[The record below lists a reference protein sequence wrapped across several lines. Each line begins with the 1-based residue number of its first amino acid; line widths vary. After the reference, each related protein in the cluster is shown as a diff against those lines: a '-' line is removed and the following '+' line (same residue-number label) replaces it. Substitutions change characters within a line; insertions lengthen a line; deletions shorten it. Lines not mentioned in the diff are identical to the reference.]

1 MQKKKLKTNP
11 NIIKLQ
17 TIDFWYWSRYFI
29 DIYPDCP
36 YKCSYCNTQKKS
48 SLNGLDFMEGLPLN
62 KEVIGLGL
70 FSDIY
75 HPEHRKNEF
84 TKSMLEL
91 LAKNHYPVNIITKSD
106 AIIDD
111 LEILKNLSDR
121 DHLRVTFT
129 LLTMDEALSLKL
141 EGCSPLPANR
151 LNALKTL
158 RKEGIPCGVAI
169 TPIIPCVNDDEESI
183 SHIVHESK
191 KMGANWIL
199 FSGFNPVDSFLNNP
213 LWKKTAEI
221 HTDQKILK
229 TQYRKIKKFI
239 LRLLLRENLPLR
251 VPRITLKSFEHNYY
265 SQIVSEYLFNI
276 SYLFELMD
284 REIEMLRYRRAAY
297 RINGIIESLKSIV
310 HHKELG
316 FLKGINPEI
325 ENVIEEIIFSNRST
339 LYTDLYKKI
348 ASEV

>member
-1 MQKKKLKTNP
+1 MQKKKLRTNP
-11 NIIKLQ
+11 LIIKLQ
-17 TIDFWYWSRYFI
+17 TMDFWYWSRYFI

-48 SLNGLDFMEGLPLN
+48 GLSGLDFMEGLPLN

-75 HPEHRKNEF
+75 HPECRKNEF

-91 LAKNHYPVNIITKSD
+91 LAKNRYPVNIITKSD

-111 LEILKNLSDR
+111 LEVLKKLSDS

-129 LLTMDEALSLKL
+129 LITMDDTLSLKL
-141 EGCSPLPANR
+141 EGRAPLPSAR
-151 LNALKTL
+151 LNALQTL
-158 RKEGIPCGVAI
+158 SEEGIPCGVAI

-183 SHIVHESK
+183 SHIVRESK
-191 KMGANWIL
+191 KMGASWIL

-213 LWKKTAEI
+213 VWKKTSDI
-221 HTDQKILK
+221 HTDQKTLK
-229 TQYRKIKKFI
+229 NRYLKIKRFM
-239 LRLLLRENLPLR
+239 LNLLLRENLPLR
-251 VPRITLKSFEHNYY
+251 VPRITLKSFDHNYY

-284 REIEMLRYRRAAY
+284 REIEMLRYRRAAH
-297 RINGIIESLKSIV
+297 RINGITESLKSIV
-310 HHKELG
+310 FNKEIG

-339 LYTDLYKKI
+339 VYTDLYKKI